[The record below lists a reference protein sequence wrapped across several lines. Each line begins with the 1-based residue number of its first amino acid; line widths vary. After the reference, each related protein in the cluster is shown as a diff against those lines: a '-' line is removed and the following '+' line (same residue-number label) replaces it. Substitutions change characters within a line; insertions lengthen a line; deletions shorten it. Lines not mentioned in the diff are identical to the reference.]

1 MVVAFRE
8 QSECWSPKSVTGGVS
23 AAELSG
29 ENFSLAD
36 HIKSPLNHR
45 HPDKAPTEGASRVM
59 DPKTY
64 PEWQASLLKQLVATT
79 KAASAVG
86 SHDVSF
92 ERSIDR
98 QFDSSLR
105 SVTDRLLAL
114 SNRLLKFA
122 GSETEEFEDEDDLED
137 RWAEIVDVIDGL
149 LERAVSLSD

>member
-1 MVVAFRE
+1 
-8 QSECWSPKSVTGGVS
+8 
-23 AAELSG
+23 
-29 ENFSLAD
+29 
-36 HIKSPLNHR
+36 
-45 HPDKAPTEGASRVM
+45 M

-86 SHDVSF
+86 SQDVSF
-92 ERSIDR
+92 ERSIDSK
-98 QFDSSLR
+98 FDSSLT

-137 RWAEIVDVIDGL
+137 RWAEIVDVVDGL
-149 LERAVSLSD
+149 LERAVILSFIEQKLTNRTLVWMNLLVQLQRARNQVLRQLQR

>member
-1 MVVAFRE
+1 
-8 QSECWSPKSVTGGVS
+8 
-23 AAELSG
+23 
-29 ENFSLAD
+29 
-36 HIKSPLNHR
+36 
-45 HPDKAPTEGASRVM
+45 M

-92 ERSIDR
+92 ERSIDP